1 MIATAFA
8 CWALL
13 TAAARPSADAPASPG
28 KTALAAGPA
37 EGRLSGASAE
47 ERLVA
52 PPGVPEDQARWRSG
66 YEVNE
71 RLAIELSVSSRL
83 QWTGKTRQYGERLE
97 ALAAKKDDPD
107 AGRAGEL
114 LARYRKVQME
124 NWRFATIPWVVD
136 KTRACQYP
144 MLHLEGA
151 MRPGGAPRRAIVL
164 AAAREDLDDC
174 IGKARPIAERL
185 GGLNEQLRGLQAAA
199 EALLPA
205 PPAAAV
211 APPTPVTGREPS
223 PSR

>member
-1 MIATAFA
+1 MIVTLFSS
-8 CWALL
+8 WALFAAV
-13 TAAARPSADAPASPG
+13 TAAPQDGPAPA
-28 KTALAAGPA
+28 
-37 EGRLSGASAE
+37 GASSSA
-47 ERLVA
+47 RAVRPAGAPPVA
-52 PPGVPEDQARWRSG
+52 PPGVPEDQARWRLG
-66 YEVNE
+66 HEVNE

-97 ALAAKKDDPD
+97 ALAARKDAPD
-107 AGRAGEL
+107 AGRAGVL
-114 LARYRKVQME
+114 LARYRKVQIE

-151 MRPGGAPRRAIVL
+151 MHPGGAPRRASVL

-185 GGLNEQLRGLQAAA
+185 GSLNEQLRGVQEAA

-211 APPTPVTGREPS
+211 APATPVPGREPS